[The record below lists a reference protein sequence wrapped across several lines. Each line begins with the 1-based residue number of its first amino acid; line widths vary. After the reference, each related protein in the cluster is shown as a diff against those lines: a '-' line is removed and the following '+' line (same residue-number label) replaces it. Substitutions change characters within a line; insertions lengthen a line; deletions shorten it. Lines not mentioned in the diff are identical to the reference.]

1 MFRSLFDP
9 DSAFSRGMER
19 VWSLVVL
26 NVLWLLCSLPLV
38 TLGASSTALYA
49 VLGKMLEGEDDHVAR
64 RFFRAWREN
73 WKQATPVWLVLLAV
87 IALCGFDLWIAAAND
102 RFLWELLAVAALQLV
117 GMELTFVFPL
127 MARYENTRRN
137 HMKNAL
143 LVALGNVP
151 RMLLAWLLWALPVG
165 LCLFVEGM
173 LLYLSLL
180 WLLIGYSSLSY
191 LTARVL
197 RPIFHRLDENARK

>member
-1 MFRSLFDP
+1 MFKSLFDP
-9 DSAFSRGMER
+9 DSSFSRGMER

-64 RFFRAWREN
+64 RFLRAWREN

-87 IALCGFDLWIAAAND
+87 IALCGFDLWISAANE

-143 LVALGNVP
+143 LVALGNAP
-151 RMLLAWLLWALPVG
+151 RMLLAWLLWALPIG

-197 RPIFHRLDENARK
+197 RPIFRRLDENARK

>member
-1 MFRSLFDP
+1 MFKSLFDP
-9 DSAFSRGMER
+9 DSSFSRGMER

-87 IALCGFDLWIAAAND
+87 IALCGFDLWISAANE

-143 LVALGNVP
+143 LVALGNAP
-151 RMLLAWLLWALPVG
+151 RMLLAWLLWALPIG

-180 WLLIGYSSLSY
+180 WLLIGCSSLSY

-197 RPIFHRLDENARK
+197 RPIFRRLDENARK